1 MAVPGAI
8 YEKAPSSGPLRQ
20 GEIVSNLVQTIVAV
34 DKIGSDE
41 LDVIPVPHPYAVVV
55 SQDCDLDWD
64 WHERVRG
71 GDGSAAKLMS
81 SVLFCEVFTAME
93 VRERPEV
100 NSSAWNFIKTN
111 RDIRYQFLQK
121 AEPDLDLLADGLPEM
136 VVDFK
141 RYFAI
146 PVDEIY
152 ARIDA
157 GELRRRCCF
166 QAPYLQHLAT
176 RFYCYQA
183 RIALPEQ
190 HFSE

>member
-1 MAVPGAI
+1 MVVPGAI

-34 DKIGSDE
+34 DAIGSDE
-41 LDVIPVPHPYAVVV
+41 LEVIPVPHPYAVVV

-64 WHERVRG
+64 WRERGSGG
-71 GDGSAAKLMS
+71 GDNAAKLMS
-81 SVLFCEVFTAME
+81 SVLFCEVFTATE
-93 VRERPEV
+93 VRERPEI
-100 NSSAWNFIKTN
+100 NSSAWNFIRTN

-121 AEPDLDLLADGLPEM
+121 AEPDLDLLAEGLPEM

-152 ARIDA
+152 ARFDV
-157 GELRRRCCF
+157 GELRRRSCF
-166 QAPYLQHLAT
+166 HAPYLQHLAT
-176 RFYCYQA
+176 RFYSYQA

>member
-41 LDVIPVPHPYAVVV
+41 LDVIPVPHPY
-55 SQDCDLDWD
+55 
-64 WHERVRG
+64 
-71 GDGSAAKLMS
+71 
-81 SVLFCEVFTAME
+81 
-93 VRERPEV
+93 
-100 NSSAWNFIKTN
+100 
-111 RDIRYQFLQK
+111 
-121 AEPDLDLLADGLPEM
+121 
-136 VVDFK
+136 VDFK

>member
-1 MAVPGAI
+1 MVVPGAI

-34 DKIGSDE
+34 DTIGSDE
-41 LDVIPVPHPYAVVV
+41 LEVIPVPHPYAVVV

-64 WHERVRG
+64 WRERGSG
-71 GDGSAAKLMS
+71 GGGNAAKLMS

-93 VRERPEV
+93 VRERPEI
-100 NSSAWNFIKTN
+100 NSSAWNYIRTN
-111 RDIRYQFLQK
+111 RDIRFQFLQK
-121 AEPDLDLLADGLPEM
+121 AEPDLDLLAEGLPEM

-152 ARIDA
+152 ARFNV

-166 QAPYLQHLAT
+166 HAPYLQHLAT
-176 RFYCYQA
+176 RFSSYQA